1 MKYILV
7 TKKATNKEGNFTYY
21 PNEVIIARNNVGQ
34 NKWYKIITDKEL
46 LAFYYDKTDEK
57 CNNILIIVGGGIGD
71 IMAYSALCKYLNE
84 KGKKVYFATQ
94 KKYFD
99 VLKWFQTPVEIL
111 DVEKPIFRDFSLSN
125 RISKYN
131 KWRRIFTELIIPKHN
146 ESDWFEVIFAYA
158 GIEKIED
165 SYLRPQLQT
174 NRLTRKKS
182 NIDKKHKSLLI
193 CNQSSCMMRN
203 IEFYEI
209 FKALPDEV
217 KAEYKIYA
225 YRNNISAKDDELVR
239 RSTLFDEVK
248 FITSPTLSDFLN
260 DLYDATEV
268 ITVDSAAVH
277 FREGIGKKC
286 LAMYNSFDKDCRTKY
301 YKYITAVN
309 IKSECDKQP
318 CFKHELNEGDL
329 CEKVK
334 KWQYSAPCFRSESNK
349 FLQPELKRIFN
360 EYFK

>member
-1 MKYILV
+1 MKFILV
-7 TKKATNKEGNFTYY
+7 TKLAKDRVTNQIYK
-21 PNEVIIARNNVGQ
+21 PNEVRIAQGGITL
-34 NKWYKIITDKEL
+34 KDWFKIIESKNLLRFYDDRIDK
-46 LAFYYDKTDEK
+46 K
-57 CNNILIIVGGGIGD
+57 CNNVLIICGGGIGD
-71 IMAYSALCKYLNE
+71 IIAYSALCKYLHE
-84 KGKKVYFATQ
+84 KGKNVHFATQ

-131 KWRRIFTELIIPKHN
+131 KWRRIFTEFIIPKHN

-165 SYLRPQLQT
+165 SYFRPQLKT

-182 NIDKKHKSLLI
+182 NIDKKQKSLLI

-203 IEFYEI
+203 IEFDEI
-209 FKALPDEV
+209 YRAIPENV
-217 KAEYKIYA
+217 KKKYYIYA
-225 YRNNISAKDDELVR
+225 YEDNLSGPDTIN
-239 RSTLFDEVK
+239 K
-248 FITSPTLSDFLN
+248 FTGKYQDVHFILAPTLSDFLN
-260 DLYDATEV
+260 DLYDATDV

-277 FREGIGKKC
+277 FREGIGKRC
-286 LAMYNSFDKDCRTKY
+286 LALYNSFDKDCRTKY

-309 IKSECDKQP
+309 VKSECDKQP
-318 CFKHELNEGDL
+318 CFKHELQKGDL

-334 KWQYSAPCFRSESNK
+334 VWQYSAPCFRSETNK
-349 FLQPELKRIFN
+349 FLQSELKNIIN
-360 EYFK
+360 QYFK